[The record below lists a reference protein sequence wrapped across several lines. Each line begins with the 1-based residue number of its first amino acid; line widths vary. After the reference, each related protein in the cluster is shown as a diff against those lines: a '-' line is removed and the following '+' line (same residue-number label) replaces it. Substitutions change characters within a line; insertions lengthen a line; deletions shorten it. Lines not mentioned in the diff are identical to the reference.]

1 MQPQTGEDARW
12 YETDSK
18 EILVIIGMWVY
29 MSIIVLPDIKMY
41 WSEDNLFGGFPV
53 HKWQRILRGFRQAGI
68 ERTYGIFIRTKQT
81 EKAWTWT
88 IYSLILFNNS
98 NQALYDNKRYPWVFM
113 RVLLQ

>member
-53 HKWQRILRGFRQAGI
+53 HK
-68 ERTYGIFIRTKQT
+68 
-81 EKAWTWT
+81 
-88 IYSLILFNNS
+88 
-98 NQALYDNKRYPWVFM
+98 
-113 RVLLQ
+113 